1 MRVQICD
8 ENGWPVWF
16 RPIGIMQSYLRLIS
30 RYYPNI
36 PSVFANGVFGADTE
50 AAVTA
55 FQQEFGLPVT
65 GNIDL
70 ATWEL
75 IAQVWRGLEKLTVDK
90 SGLNLAVPRG
100 DMVLLTLG
108 DHDNNLINVL
118 QTILKD
124 LAENYGNLP
133 PVAVT
138 GVYDDQTSLAVQ
150 AFQRLSGLTVAEEGW
165 LDRPTWNRLLAF
177 WGNRLAG

>member
-1 MRVQICD
+1 M
-8 ENGWPVWF
+8 
-16 RPIGIMQSYLRLIS
+16 
-30 RYYPNI
+30 
-36 PSVFANGVFGADTE
+36 
-50 AAVTA
+50 
-55 FQQEFGLPVT
+55 
-65 GNIDL
+65 
-70 ATWEL
+70 
-75 IAQVWRGLEKLTVDK
+75 DK